1 MVPPLPAPSVSAARC
16 HLPVNGED
24 FADAAARLAG
34 IAGVLFG
41 WRPEEFWR
49 ATPAEL
55 ATLVATLSG
64 GPSANATPPAPTTLA
79 RLQEMFPD
87 G

>member
-1 MVPPLPAPSVSAARC
+1 MR
-16 HLPVNGED
+16 

-34 IAGVLFG
+34 IAGALIG
-41 WRPEEFWR
+41 WRPDEFWR
-49 ATPAEL
+49 ATPGEL
-55 ATLVATLSG
+55 AAVLRAFFGEDETGV
-64 GPSANATPPAPTTLA
+64 PAGSSDLA